1 MSVYN
6 PIMEKR
12 GEISLGN
19 IQTSRAMLN
28 LLEILL
34 EKNRKT
40 IKNECSKKKISLS
53 NYEEVALY
61 IKNKLR

>member
-1 MSVYN
+1 MPVYN

-53 NYEEVALY
+53 NYEEVSLY

>member
-1 MSVYN
+1 MPVYN

-53 NYEEVALY
+53 SYEEVSLY

>member
-1 MSVYN
+1 MPVYN